1 MSTIKSIRIAT
12 DFSEFADRA
21 ARRGALLAGELGLG
35 SASLVHVQDGPG
47 VRRVRALLPVI
58 AGLERDLTEAA
69 EKALAASV
77 EEVRTATGFTLTP
90 EMGEGS
96 VMDVMIKG
104 ADGSTLVVV
113 GGQGSH
119 ALQDRMLG
127 TTAERIVR
135 QNTSPTLAV
144 LGAAKESYRTV
155 LVPVDLSAASAP
167 AVRMARAIAPE
178 AKLCLLYAHTP
189 IPAAFGSYSVIT
201 EHDLSRA
208 TGQQEAD
215 VRAALEKLRDE
226 CGLSADEAEIIT
238 AHDYPARMIMEQI
251 GTQAADLVVM
261 GKHGDNRVAEW
272 LIGSVTARVLGKA
285 TCDVLVVPA
294 S

>member
-12 DFSEFADRA
+12 DFSEFSDRA
-21 ARRGALLAGELGLG
+21 ARRGALLVDELGLSKG
-35 SASLVHVQDGPG
+35 KLVHVQDGPG

-58 AGLERDLTEAA
+58 AGLERNLAEAA

-77 EEVRTATGFTLTP
+77 EEVLAATGVTLTP
-90 EMGEGS
+90 EMGEGN
-96 VMDVMIKG
+96 VMDVMLKG
-104 ADGSTLVVV
+104 ADDSTLVIV
-113 GGQGSH
+113 GGQGAH

-144 LGAAKESYRTV
+144 LAPADKPYRTV

-167 AVRMARAIAPE
+167 ALRMARAIAPE
-178 AKLCLLYAHTP
+178 ARLCLLYAHTP

-208 TGQQEAD
+208 TGEQEAN
-215 VRAALEKLRDE
+215 VRAAMEALRDE
-226 CGLSADEAEIIT
+226 CGLSADDVEIIT
-238 AHDYPARMIMEQI
+238 AHDYPARMIMAQI
-251 GTQAADLVVM
+251 NDQSADLVVM

-272 LIGSVTARVLGKA
+272 LIGSVTARVLGHA